1 MLAALA
7 LLAAPMPVVEDT
19 TLRLPRGTAIEIDAG
34 MRGVQLEAT
43 TGDVVTVEGAVA
55 DLGSALVITASA
67 RFGRGGSPVRVTV
80 PAWARVE
87 ITTLGSIDVSS
98 APEQLEATAINGHIA
113 VHGGTGTLILTA
125 VNGGITS
132 RGFAGRR
139 LEVDAM
145 TGAITIDGA
154 QGTVIAS
161 TINDPIQ
168 LRDVRSA
175 NVEASS
181 VNGNI
186 SWSGTLQGEGRYRFE
201 SHNGNV
207 TLRFPADVSARL
219 HVTTSMGQFD
229 TRIEGTV
236 RGDARQQ
243 GFHFEP
249 RDFTVTYGRGAARVE
264 VETFNGNIRVLRL
277 GDT

>member
-1 MLAALA
+1 MLAVLA
-7 LLAAPMPVVEDT
+7 LLAAPITVVEDT

-34 MRGVQLEAT
+34 MRGVRLESVS
-43 TGDVVTVEGAVA
+43 GDLVTVEGGVT
-55 DLGSALVITASA
+55 DLGSALLITASG
-67 RFGRGGSPVRVTV
+67 RFGGGGAPITVRV

-87 ITTLGSIDVSS
+87 ITTLGSIEVAS
-98 APEQLEATAINGHIA
+98 APEQLEATAINGHIS
-113 VHGGTGTLILTA
+113 VQGGSGTLILTA

-132 RGFAGRR
+132 RGFSGRR
-139 LEVDAM
+139 LEADAM
-145 TGAITIDGA
+145 TGAITIEGA

-161 TINDPIQ
+161 TINHGIQ

-186 SWSGTLQGEGRYRFE
+186 SWSGALQGEGRYRFE

-207 TLRFPADVSARL
+207 TLRFPPDVSARMQ
-219 HVTTSMGQFD
+219 VTTAMGQFD

-243 GFHFEP
+243 GFQFEP
-249 RDFTVTYGRGAARVE
+249 RDFTVTYGRGTARVE

-277 GDT
+277 GDA